1 MQTVTVDRNTQ
12 HLAFLAGE
20 LQAAK
25 CDFNRAQADVNTP
38 ADVLESLYVEMN
50 IAEDAFRFEFQAVKV
65 LQELAAPEVEPQ
77 KPVCDYR
84 VIRRFYAICQDFN
97 LNQKED
103 ERMRGAMSM
112 FFRRRISSRTELT
125 RDNWQAAGDAVKRGL
140 LTW

>member
-1 MQTVTVDRNTQ
+1 MQTVTVDRNTV
-12 HLAFLAGE
+12 HLQFLAGE

-25 CDFNRAQADVNTP
+25 DELSRARYIGSTVEELNELEAELVRCQKDFTM
-38 ADVLESLYVEMN
+38 EWK
-50 IAEDAFRFEFQAVKV
+50 AVRV

-84 VIRRFYAICQDFN
+84 VIRRFYAICKDFG

-112 FFRRRISSRTELT
+112 FFRRRIGSRTELT
-125 RDNWQAAGDAVKRGL
+125 RDNWQAAGDAIKRGL
-140 LTW
+140 LAW

>member
-1 MQTVTVDRNTQ
+1 MQSVTVDRNTQ

-25 CDFNRAQADVNTP
+25 DELSRALRNGTSHEVNVARAEVEAAQNDFT
-38 ADVLESLYVEMN
+38 M
-50 IAEDAFRFEFQAVKV
+50 EFQAVAV
-65 LQELAAPEVEPQ
+65 LQELAAPEVVPQ

-84 VIRRFYAICQDFN
+84 VIRRFYAICKDFG

-112 FFRRRISSRTELT
+112 FFRRRISSRTELS
-125 RDNWQAAGDAVKRGL
+125 RDNWQAAGDAIKAGL
-140 LTW
+140 LVW

>member
-1 MQTVTVDRNTQ
+1 MQSVTVDRNTQ

-25 CDFNRAQADVNTP
+25 DDLGRAMRNGTRHEVNVARAEVEAAHNDFT
-38 ADVLESLYVEMN
+38 M
-50 IAEDAFRFEFQAVKV
+50 EFQAVAV

-84 VIRRFYAICQDFN
+84 VIRRFYAICKDFN

-112 FFRRRISSRTELT
+112 FFRRRIGSRTELT
-125 RDNWQAAGDAVKRGL
+125 SDNFLAAGDAIKRGL
-140 LTW
+140 LAW